1 MLTLP
6 EKALF
11 IALAVVSLYYTYRGF
26 RQIIEIILQGQPEY
40 YSRFN
45 QPLERIREALVQT
58 ISQVTVFKNR
68 PLVGFFHSFIF
79 YGFPF
84 YALGNLVDLVES
96 FFPAVCFCCFRWSL
110 LVNLFL
116 LGVDFF

>member
-26 RQIIEIILQGQPEY
+26 RQIIEIIRQGQPEY

-45 QPLERIREALVQT
+45 QPLERIREALVRT

-79 YGFPF
+79 YGFTF
-84 YALGNLVDLVES
+84 YALVNLVDLVEG
-96 FFPAVCFCCFRWSL
+96 FFPASWFTWLEIR
-110 LVNLFL
+110 
-116 LGVDFF
+116 

>member
-26 RQIIEIILQGQPEY
+26 RQIIEIIRQGEPEY

-45 QPLERIREALVQT
+45 QPLERIGEALVRT

-68 PLVGFFHSFIF
+68 PLVGFFHSFI
-79 YGFPF
+79 
-84 YALGNLVDLVES
+84 
-96 FFPAVCFCCFRWSL
+96 
-110 LVNLFL
+110 
-116 LGVDFF
+116 

>member
-26 RQIIEIILQGQPEY
+26 RQIIEIIRQGQPEY

-45 QPLERIREALVQT
+45 QPLERIREALVRT
-58 ISQVTVFKNR
+58 ISQVTVFKNL
-68 PLVGFFHSFIF
+68 PLVRFFHIFIF
-79 YGFPF
+79 YVFTF
-84 YALGNLVDLVES
+84 FALVYLVDS
-96 FFPAVCFCCFRWSL
+96 HTRFFP
-110 LVNLFL
+110 
-116 LGVDFF
+116 